1 MASLERRLGLFS
13 VITISISSMIGS
25 GIFVLPGLGF
35 ATTGPSLYLA
45 FLLSAICVLP
55 AALSKA
61 ELATA
66 MPTSGGTYVYIDRTF
81 GPLAGTVSGL
91 GLFLSILFKA
101 AFSLIGIAA
110 YLTVVSSFPEDLTFL
125 TFLFVIVL
133 LNILGVGKVSSFVTA
148 ILFISLV
155 SLTILSLFSF
165 PLWDL
170 NNMQPLMPKGSS
182 GLFSAAALV
191 FVSFAGVTK
200 IAAIAEEVKEPEK
213 NLPRGILISL
223 LLVTIIYCAISFV
236 LGSVYSISEI
246 SGEMKP
252 IYRLAVDVGNPSL
265 GIIFA
270 IVAALTMINTS
281 NAGILAGSRFPFAM
295 SRDNLLPG
303 FLGKLHRTFLT
314 PILSI
319 LLSGSI
325 VAIVLLF
332 FNVEKIAKFA
342 SAFMILG
349 YIAENFCVI
358 VLREARV
365 QWYKPQ
371 YKSPLY
377 PFMQSFGILSG
388 VALLFA
394 MGKIA
399 IFAIGAIAVPGVL
412 IYFMYGFKRT
422 HRKGVIGIRGKRTD
436 LIEKYPYDVGGFC
449 SFEVQGEADV
459 VVSLFGRERSPEML
473 IEMGIA
479 LGHHKAIE
487 VTRLLEIPEQTDL
500 HDMMDEPPE
509 LRSLR
514 RRIIAMANEKNESIT
529 FDPVLSHD
537 VSRTVFEISQRTHC
551 RWLLIEWGGRR
562 SGGITFHNPI
572 GWLKS
577 HIHCNLATY
586 RDAGVRYIRKIMV
599 YIHNDRNDS
608 LVLET
613 ANHLATV
620 LRANVTL
627 VRFAHTKAS
636 DEQKYYETH
645 YLKDLGSKLT
655 TPPSTAVVL
664 GDEKLR
670 TLVDETPKYDLLV
683 MGSTDH
689 NLVNSISG
697 TFDDK
702 LIAKAACS
710 VLAVHAS
717 NNSEL
722 TPQEQE

>member
-1 MASLERRLGLFS
+1 
-13 VITISISSMIGS
+13 MIGS

-45 FLLSAICVLP
+45 FLLSSICVLP

-110 YLTVVSSFPEDLTFL
+110 YLTVVSAFPQDITFL
-125 TFLFVIVL
+125 SFLFVIVV
-133 LNILGVGKVSSFVTA
+133 LNIFGVGKVSSFVTA
-148 ILFISLV
+148 ILFISLI
-155 SLTILSLFSF
+155 SLTALSLFSIPQWDFQNMAPLF
-165 PLWDL
+165 PE
-170 NNMQPLMPKGSS
+170 GST

-223 LLVTIIYCAISFV
+223 ALVTFIYCAVSFV
-236 LGSVYSISEI
+236 LGSVYPIEEI
-246 SGEMKP
+246 SGEMRP
-252 IYRLAVDVGNPSL
+252 IYRLAKDIGNPQI
-265 GIIFA
+265 GILFA
-270 IVAALTMINTS
+270 IIAALTMINTS

-295 SRDNLLPG
+295 SRDSLLPA
-303 FLGKLHRTFLT
+303 FLGKLHRTYLT

-319 LLSGSI
+319 LLSGFI
-325 VAIVLLF
+325 VAVVLLF

-358 VLREARV
+358 VLRESRV

-377 PFMQSFGILSG
+377 PFMQGFGILSG
-388 VALLFA
+388 VALLFT
-394 MGKIA
+394 MGNLGL
-399 IFAIGAIAVPGVL
+399 FAIAAIAVPGVV
-412 IYFMYGFKRT
+412 IYFIYGFKRT
-422 HRKGVIGIRGKRTD
+422 QRKGVMGIRGKRTD
-436 LIEKYPYDVGGFC
+436 LIDKEPPAPISFGN
-449 SFEVQGEADV
+449 FEVEIEADV

-479 LGHHKAIE
+479 LGHHADIE
-487 VTRLLEIPEQTDL
+487 VTRLIEIPEQTDL

-562 SGGITFHNPI
+562 SGGITFHNPV

-577 HIHCNLATY
+577 HIHCHLATF

-599 YIHNDRNDS
+599 YIHNDRNDT
-608 LVLET
+608 LVLQT
-613 ANHLATV
+613 ANHLANV
-620 LRANVTL
+620 FKANITL
-627 VRFAHTKAS
+627 VRFASIKAS
-636 DEQKYYETH
+636 EEQKYYETH
-645 YLKDLGSKLT
+645 YLKDLGAKLD

-664 GDEKLR
+664 GENKLK
-670 TLVDETPKYDLLV
+670 TLIEETPKYDLLLL
-683 MGSTDH
+683 GSSDQTI
-689 NLVNSISG
+689 VNSVQG

-710 VLAVHAS
+710 VLAVHTS
-717 NNSEL
+717 NYIETAPSADS
-722 TPQEQE
+722 